1 MNENILILEKK
12 VVIFHKLY
20 KKWEGNNTIDELTL
34 KEILYDILSWIEVC
48 CKDIQTLTKK
58 ESKLISAFKYANN
71 VKKHSVSVFECSL
84 RTVALLTS
92 DDLFSSDNLF
102 PSSFDIKWN
111 DLPLDNMKFK
121 CQYNNYNEYLKGK
134 SILDTLDEL
143 INIINQK
150 SPRE

>member
-58 ESKLISAFKYANN
+58 ENNLLVPLNMLI
-71 VKKHSVSVFECSL
+71 
-84 RTVALLTS
+84 
-92 DDLFSSDNLF
+92 
-102 PSSFDIKWN
+102 
-111 DLPLDNMKFK
+111 M
-121 CQYNNYNEYLKGK
+121 
-134 SILDTLDEL
+134 
-143 INIINQK
+143 
-150 SPRE
+150 